1 MRYIIEGRSVDKV
14 LQENRIRISRGEIK
28 VTPLADDVQ
37 KNCPAVPEQE
47 AEEVPEEAPEQ
58 EAAPV
63 VPEQETQQEEAPE
76 VPEVPVTDAKDAPA
90 EEDTKEAPVVE
101 DAKDVEPEA
110 DAKDAPAEED
120 TKEAAPKKS
129 TSKKK

>member
-14 LQENRIRISRGEIK
+14 LQENRIRIARGEIK

-63 VPEQETQQEEAPE
+63 VPEQETQQEAAPE
-76 VPEVPVTDAKDAPA
+76 VPEVPVTDEKEAPA
-90 EEDTKEAPVVE
+90 EDTKEAPAVE

-110 DAKDAPAEED
+110 DTKEAPAED
-120 TKEAAPKKS
+120 TKAAPRKS
-129 TSKKK
+129 TGKKK

>member
-1 MRYIIEGRSVDKV
+1 MKYIIEGRSVGKV
-14 LQENRIRISRGEIK
+14 LQENRIRIARGELK

-37 KNCPAVPEQE
+37 KNCPAVHEQD

-63 VPEQETQQEEAPE
+63 VPEQERQQEAAPE
-76 VPEVPVTDAKDAPA
+76 VPEVPVTDEKDAPAEADTKDAPVEEDAKDVESEADTKEAPA
-90 EEDTKEAPVVE
+90 EEDTK
-101 DAKDVEPEA
+101 
-110 DAKDAPAEED
+110 
-120 TKEAAPKKS
+120 AAPKKS